1 VSIGVPNNNTQVHV
15 LDSNLKAQPIGIAGE
30 LYIGGS
36 CLARGYL
43 AQPDLTAERFI
54 PNPFGNSGERL
65 YKTGDRAKWDSGG
78 NLQFS
83 GRVDHQVKVRGFRV
97 ELEEIESVLH
107 GHAAIRQAAVA
118 ARDDGSGGKRLVAFI
133 VTDSSDAIDAELRHL
148 LQEKLPPFMA
158 AVQIV
163 HLDSMP
169 LTSSGK
175 LDRKALQQ
183 IPERRI
189 STSALPQTDTEQ
201 VLAKIWAELL
211 GISIPSIHE
220 DFFQLGGH
228 SLLALQLLSRVR
240 ERFDIEIP
248 LRDFFKGAFTVAEL
262 ARVVEEAEIQQADAV
277 EIAAILEELNA
288 TS

>member
-1 VSIGVPNNNTQVHV
+1 
-15 LDSNLKAQPIGIAGE
+15 
-30 LYIGGS
+30 
-36 CLARGYL
+36 
-43 AQPDLTAERFI
+43 
-54 PNPFGNSGERL
+54 
-65 YKTGDRAKWDSGG
+65 
-78 NLQFS
+78 
-83 GRVDHQVKVRGFRV
+83 VKVRGFRV

-107 GHAAIRQAAVA
+107 GHAAIRPAAVA
-118 ARDDGSGGKRLVAFI
+118 ARDDGRGGKRLVAFI
-133 VTDSSDAIDAELRHL
+133 VTDSSDAIDAELRRL

-175 LDRKALQQ
+175 LDRKGLQQ
-183 IPERRI
+183 IHERHI
-189 STSALPQTDTEQ
+189 SKSALPRTDTEQ

-211 GISIPSIHE
+211 GISMPGIHE
-220 DFFQLGGH
+220 DFFELGGH

-240 ERFDIEIP
+240 ERFNIEIP

-277 EIAAILEELNA
+277 EIAAIIEELNA